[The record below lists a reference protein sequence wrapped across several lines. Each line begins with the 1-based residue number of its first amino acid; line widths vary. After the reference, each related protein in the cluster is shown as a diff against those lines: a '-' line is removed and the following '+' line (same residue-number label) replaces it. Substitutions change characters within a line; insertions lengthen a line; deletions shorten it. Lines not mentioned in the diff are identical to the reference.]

1 MLVPCLGSAQVVGLR
16 GLGMFTLTTV
26 AFLIRSLKFPETA
39 VLVSE
44 ALPADVL
51 D

>member
-1 MLVPCLGSAQVVGLR
+1 VLALCLGSAQVGGLR
-16 GLGMFTLTTV
+16 GLGMFTRTTV
-26 AFLIRSLKFPETA
+26 AFLIRSLKLPETA

-44 ALPADVL
+44 ALPAEEL